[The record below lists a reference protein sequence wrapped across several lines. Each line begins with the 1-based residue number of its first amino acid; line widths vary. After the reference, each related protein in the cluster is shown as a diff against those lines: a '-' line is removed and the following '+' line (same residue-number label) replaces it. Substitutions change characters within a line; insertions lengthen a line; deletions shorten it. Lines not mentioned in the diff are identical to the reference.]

1 MRRVLAGLF
10 SACDRGEKMSSLN
23 VFFAGV
29 GGQGIITGASIIAR
43 AAIAAGMDAVMSEV
57 HGMAQRGGSVV
68 CELRLGDVHSPM
80 IPEGEADLI
89 IGFEPVETVRSLTKG
104 NHHTVVITEVR
115 PIIPVS
121 VSLGGIAYPAVEDL
135 LAYLRSQ
142 VAAVYAVPAAA
153 MAEEIGLPQAAN
165 VVLLGAAM
173 GTGLIP
179 LELGTIRDT
188 LSRTVPA
195 KALEANFRALQGGFE
210 LTRKA

>member
-1 MRRVLAGLF
+1 
-10 SACDRGEKMSSLN
+10 
-23 VFFAGV
+23 
-29 GGQGIITGASIIAR
+29 
-43 AAIAAGMDAVMSEV
+43 
-57 HGMAQRGGSVV
+57 
-68 CELRLGDVHSPM
+68 M

-89 IGFEPVETVRSLTKG
+89 IGFEPVETVRSLTKA

-115 PIIPVS
+115 PIVPVS
-121 VSLGGIAYPAVEDL
+121 VSLGGTVYPAVEDL

-142 VAAVYAVPAAA
+142 VAAVYAVPATA
-153 MAEEIGLPQAAN
+153 MAEEIGLPQVAN

-188 LSRTVPA
+188 LSRTVPV
-195 KALEANFRALQGGFE
+195 KVLEANFRALQVGFE